1 MSMASIETPIPPEQ
15 IPAQV
20 DNLISLRLHLWQ
32 ALTVAIQ
39 NAWGISSSAQGEDKR
54 AWLAGALSDM
64 FTQNQLR
71 DVEDLE
77 DVLQQV
83 MFDEFEVVVDDG
95 TLEETAAA
103 IWSGRQRVLKGDGSE
118 VRRLTETWE
127 EKRRSS
133 RKEIVQVEEVE
144 EEGDSEEDGE
154 WTGFDDHRDEMDV
167 DEAPQLVDGS
177 TTRKKPEPEVD
188 EDGFTKVVGKKKR

>member
-1 MSMASIETPIPPEQ
+1 MSTASPNSIPSDQ
-15 IPAQV
+15 ISTQV

-64 FTQNQLR
+64 FAQNQLR

-77 DVLQQV
+77 DVLEQV

-103 IWSGRQRVLKGDGSE
+103 IWSGRQRVLRGDGSE
-118 VRRLTETWE
+118 VQRLTETWE
-127 EKRRSS
+127 QKRKSS
-133 RKEIVQVEEVE
+133 KKEIVQVQTVE
-144 EEGDSEEDGE
+144 EEGDSEEDEE
-154 WTGFDDHRDEMDV
+154 WNGFDDRRDEMDV
-167 DEAPQLVDGS
+167 DDAPSLLDVS
-177 TTRKKPEPEVD
+177 ATNKRAEPEVD
-188 EDGFTKVVGKKKR
+188 EDGFTKVVGKKKKR